1 MKAQARAR
9 NEPRDLQHTGDSKMS
24 EEKWVLRWG
33 GLAGMLGVILAI
45 LSIIILLAFVPAQ
58 PAGPC
63 GPACYLDASV
73 AAYPAERAALT
84 VGHVLYLSAIT
95 LFIILFLALYR
106 ALRGGGS
113 LAPALFGR
121 GIGILGLALLAAGAM
136 PSVAFAHLSD
146 AYHTPGATPQDQAT
160 LALVSHAVQAIFNE
174 TDTVGGILLTVGF
187 ILMGIA
193 MLRNPAFGKRLGGVS
208 ILLGLAALVGIS
220 LISVAQDNPND
231 FAFVILVVVLPLL
244 LGWKLYRLAVAAQQ
258 V

>member
-9 NEPRDLQHTGDSKMS
+9 NEPRDLQHTVDSKMS

-84 VGHVLYLSAIT
+84 VGHALYLSAIT
-95 LFIILFLALYR
+95 LFIILFIALYR

-121 GIGILGLALLAAGAM
+121 GIGILGLALLAAGAD
-136 PSVAFAHLSD
+136 PNRAGGD
-146 AYHTPGATPQDQAT
+146 AEACERVSQKIWRQARPPG
-160 LALVSHAVQAIFNE
+160 
-174 TDTVGGILLTVGF
+174 
-187 ILMGIA
+187 
-193 MLRNPAFGKRLGGVS
+193 
-208 ILLGLAALVGIS
+208 
-220 LISVAQDNPND
+220 
-231 FAFVILVVVLPLL
+231 LP
-244 LGWKLYRLAVAAQQ
+244 R
-258 V
+258 